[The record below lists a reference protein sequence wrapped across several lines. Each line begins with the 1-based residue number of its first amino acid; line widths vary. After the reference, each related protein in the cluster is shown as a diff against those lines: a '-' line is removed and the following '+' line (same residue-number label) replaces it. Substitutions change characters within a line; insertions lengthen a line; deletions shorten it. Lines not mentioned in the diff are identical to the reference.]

1 MATIQELLDIG
12 KEKLEST
19 GNEYAKYERKVL
31 LEDVLRCNYMFMLM
45 NPDEQVSLEQEAEY
59 LRMIEERC
67 KHYPLQYL
75 LGYAHFMDY
84 TFAVNENVLIPRN
97 DTEILVE
104 TANEILGGVVQNR
117 VSTDGASVE
126 SDRTVTDNVRVSL
139 EGVVADISDCGG
151 MQRTYK
157 VLDLCCGS
165 GCIGISLKLY
175 HKDIDLTL
183 SDVSKDALEVT
194 KQNLERH
201 EVQAKVICDSLFA
214 GITEKMDM
222 IVSNPPYIESRVI
235 DTLMPEVKDY
245 EPMLALDGGETGL
258 DFYNQIIEEAPSHL
272 NYGGWLLFEIGHNQG
287 EAVHKKMTE
296 LGFKDVQVKKDYAG
310 LDRVVYGHL

>member
-1 MATIQELLDIG
+1 MATIQELLNIG
-12 KEKLEST
+12 KEKLESI

-31 LEDVLRCNYMFMLM
+31 LEEVLGCNYMFMLM
-45 NPDEQVSLEQEAEY
+45 NPDQTVTPEKETEY
-59 LRMIEERC
+59 LRLIEERC

-84 TFAVNENVLIPRN
+84 TFVVNKNVLIPRN

-104 TANEILGGVVQNR
+104 TASEILGGALQD
-117 VSTDGASVE
+117 TDK
-126 SDRTVTDNVRVSL
+126 
-139 EGVVADISDCGG
+139 
-151 MQRTYK
+151 TYK

-183 SDVSKDALEVT
+183 SDVSEDALEVT
-194 KQNLERH
+194 KQNLKRH

-214 GITEKMDM
+214 GIMENQDM

-235 DTLMPEVKDY
+235 DTLMPEVKEY
-245 EPMLALDGGETGL
+245 EPMLALDGGEDGL
-258 DFYNQIIEEAPSHL
+258 NFYNQIIEEAPCHL
-272 NYGGWLLFEIGHNQG
+272 HDGGWLLFEIGHNQG
-287 EAVHKKMTE
+287 EAVSKKMTE
-296 LGFKDVQVKKDYAG
+296 LGFKEVKVKKDYAG

>member
-1 MATIQELLDIG
+1 MATIQELLNIG
-12 KEKLEST
+12 KEKLESA

-31 LEDVLRCNYMFMLM
+31 LEEVLGCNYMFMLM
-45 NPDEQVSLEQEAEY
+45 NPDEEVSLEKETEY
-59 LRMIEERC
+59 LRLIDERC

-84 TFAVNENVLIPRN
+84 TFCVNENVLIPRN

-104 TANEILGGVVQNR
+104 TANDVLEQ
-117 VSTDGASVE
+117 VSTNA
-126 SDRTVTDNVRVSL
+126 
-139 EGVVADISDCGG
+139 
-151 MQRTYK
+151 YK

-175 HKDIDLTL
+175 HNDIDLTL
-183 SDVSKDALEVT
+183 SDVSKAALDVT
-194 KQNLERH
+194 RKNLERH
-201 EVQAKVICDSLFA
+201 DVKAKVVCDSLFA
-214 GITEKMDM
+214 GINEKQNM

-235 DTLMPEVKDY
+235 DTLMPEVKEY
-245 EPMLALDGGETGL
+245 EPMLALDGGKEGM

-272 NYGGWLLFEIGHNQG
+272 NVGGWLLFEIGYNQG
-287 EAVHKKMTE
+287 EAVSKKMTE
-296 LGFKDVQVKKDYAG
+296 LGFQDVHVKKDYAG

>member
-1 MATIQELLDIG
+1 MATIQELLNIG
-12 KEKLEST
+12 KEKLESA

-31 LEDVLRCNYMFMLM
+31 LEEVLGCNYMLMLM
-45 NPDEQVSLEQEAEY
+45 NPDEEVSLEKETEY
-59 LRMIEERC
+59 LRLIDERC

-84 TFAVNENVLIPRN
+84 TFCVNENVLIPRN

-104 TANEILGGVVQNR
+104 TANDVLEQ
-117 VSTDGASVE
+117 VSTNA
-126 SDRTVTDNVRVSL
+126 
-139 EGVVADISDCGG
+139 
-151 MQRTYK
+151 YK

-175 HKDIDLTL
+175 HNDIDLTL
-183 SDVSKDALEVT
+183 SDVSKAALDVT
-194 KQNLERH
+194 RKNLERH
-201 EVQAKVICDSLFA
+201 DVKAKVVCDSLFA
-214 GITEKMDM
+214 GINEKQNM

-235 DTLMPEVKDY
+235 DTLMPEVKEY
-245 EPMLALDGGETGL
+245 EPMLALDGGKEGM

-272 NYGGWLLFEIGHNQG
+272 NVGGWLLFEIGYNQG
-287 EAVHKKMTE
+287 EAVSKKMTE
-296 LGFKDVQVKKDYAG
+296 LGFQDVHVKKDYAG

>member
-1 MATIQELLDIG
+1 MATIQELLNIG
-12 KEKLEST
+12 KEKLESI

-31 LEDVLRCNYMFMLM
+31 LEEVLGCNYMFMLM
-45 NPDEQVSLEQEAEY
+45 NPDEEVSLEKETEY
-59 LRMIEERC
+59 LRLIEERC

-84 TFAVNENVLIPRN
+84 TFCVNENVLIPRN

-104 TANEILGGVVQNR
+104 TANDVLEQ
-117 VSTDGASVE
+117 VSSN
-126 SDRTVTDNVRVSL
+126 S
-139 EGVVADISDCGG
+139 
-151 MQRTYK
+151 YK

-183 SDVSKDALEVT
+183 SDVSNDALEVT
-194 KQNLERH
+194 KKNLERH
-201 EVQAKVICDSLFA
+201 DVKANVVCDSLFA
-214 GITEKMDM
+214 GINEKQDM

-235 DTLMPEVKDY
+235 DTLMPEVKEY
-245 EPMLALDGGETGL
+245 EPMLALDGGEDGM

-272 NYGGWLLFEIGHNQG
+272 NVGGWLLFEIGYNQG
-287 EAVHKKMTE
+287 EAVSKKMTE
-296 LGFKDVQVKKDYAG
+296 LGFQDVQVKKDYAG

>member
-1 MATIQELLDIG
+1 MATIQELLNIG
-12 KEKLEST
+12 KEKLENT

-31 LEDVLRCNYMFMLM
+31 LEEVLGCNYMFMLM
-45 NPDEQVSLEQEAEY
+45 NPDEVVASEKETEY
-59 LRMIEERC
+59 LRLIEERC

-104 TANEILGGVVQNR
+104 TASEILGGALQE
-117 VSTDGASVE
+117 TDK
-126 SDRTVTDNVRVSL
+126 
-139 EGVVADISDCGG
+139 
-151 MQRTYK
+151 TYK

-175 HKDIDLTL
+175 HKDIELTL

-201 EVQAKVICDSLFA
+201 KVQAKVICDTLFA
-214 GITEKMDM
+214 GITEKQDM

-235 DTLMPEVKDY
+235 DTLMPEVKEY
-245 EPMLALDGGETGL
+245 EPMLALDGGEDGL

-272 NYGGWLLFEIGHNQG
+272 QDGGWLLFEIGYNQG
-287 EAVHKKMTE
+287 EAVSKKMTE
-296 LGFKDVQVKKDYAG
+296 QGFKEVQVKKDYAG

>member
-1 MATIQELLDIG
+1 MATIQELLNIG

-31 LEDVLRCNYMFMLM
+31 LEEVLGCNYMFMLM
-45 NPDEQVSLEQEAEY
+45 NPDEKVLPEKEAEY
-59 LRMIEERC
+59 LRLIEERC

-104 TANEILGGVVQNR
+104 TASEILGGVLQ
-117 VSTDGASVE
+117 GGISVE
-126 SDRTVTDNVRVSL
+126 C
-139 EGVVADISDCGG
+139 EEVATEMITKSSKAPLNADAS
-151 MQRTYK
+151 YK

-175 HKDIDLTL
+175 HKGIELTL

-201 EVQAKVICDSLFA
+201 EVKAKVVCDNLFA
-214 GITEKMDM
+214 GITEKTDM

-235 DTLMPEVKDY
+235 DTLMPEVKEY
-245 EPMLALDGGETGL
+245 EPMLALDGGEDGL
-258 DFYNQIIEEAPSHL
+258 LFYNQIIEEAPSHL
-272 NYGGWLLFEIGHNQG
+272 CDDGWLLFEIGHNQG
-287 EAVHKKMTE
+287 EAVSKKMTE